1 MNRNHVGFPLV
12 TLCALIA
19 LFGAGCSTVP
29 DTAEL
34 PRAFTGKVVSVH
46 DGDTIVVMVGSN
58 QQFRVRLAE
67 IAAPDMEQAYGTESK
82 RTLAD
87 KVRGKTVR
95 VTVAGVDDAG
105 LPMGVIY
112 LGDRGINWEMVAE
125 GAAWQY
131 RRYSRNGALADAE
144 RQARE
149 KHLGLW
155 ADKNP
160 VPPWVYRNPRPIEPP
175 SEAHPE
181 PLIRFGW

>member
-46 DGDTIVVMVGSN
+46 DGDTIVVMAGSN
-58 QQFRVRLAE
+58 QQFRVRLA
-67 IAAPDMEQAYGTESK
+67 
-82 RTLAD
+82 
-87 KVRGKTVR
+87 GKTIR
-95 VTVAGVDDAG
+95 VTVAGVDGAG